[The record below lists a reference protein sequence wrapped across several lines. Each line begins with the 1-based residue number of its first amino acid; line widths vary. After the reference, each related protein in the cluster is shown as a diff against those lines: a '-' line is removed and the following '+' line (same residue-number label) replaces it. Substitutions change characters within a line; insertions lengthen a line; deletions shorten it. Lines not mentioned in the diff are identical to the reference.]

1 MSDLDD
7 FLDQSQELLVEE
19 VRRQYSEQVVDHW
32 LHPRN
37 PRVMG
42 SPDGRARRVGEC
54 GDDMQI
60 DLKIRGDR
68 VAEASFTTNGCMTS
82 IVTGSMAVELATGRD
97 VSAARDVSP
106 DDILD
111 GLGGLP
117 EESAHCAELA
127 SETLRAAVDDYL
139 GSRREPWRRLYRRG
153 R

>member
-60 DLKIRGDR
+60 DLKIRSDR

>member
-1 MSDLDD
+1 MSDLDE
-7 FLDQSQELLVEE
+7 FLEQSQDLLVEE

-37 PRVMG
+37 PRVMRR
-42 SPDGRARRVGEC
+42 PDGRARRVGAC

-60 DLKIRGDR
+60 DLKIRGER
-68 VAEASFTTNGCMTS
+68 VEEASFMTSGCMTS
-82 IVTGSMAVELATGRD
+82 IVTGSMAVELATGAD

-106 DDILD
+106 DDILE

-117 EESAHCAELA
+117 EESEHCAELA

-139 GSRREPWRRLYRRG
+139 RTRGESWRKLYGPDR
-153 R
+153 